1 MSDFSPPKPQK
12 EHEWL
17 QQLVGEWVWESDSP
31 TGLGK
36 ESQNHRGTEIVRSLG
51 RIWVVGKG
59 RGSAPDGTLSTTI
72 MTLGYS
78 PGRNKF
84 VGTFVAS
91 SMTDLWIYEGFIDRD
106 SNALVLDTEGPS
118 FADMSKRTRYK
129 DIIRIIDENNRTM
142 TSLYQGESGTF
153 DEFMTLR
160 YRRTGT

>member
-1 MSDFSPPKPQK
+1 MMED
-12 EHEWL
+12 EWL
-17 QQLVGEWVWESDSP
+17 HQLVGEWEWESDAP
-31 TGLGK
+31 VEAGK
-36 ESQNHRGTEIVRSLG
+36 ESQDHRGSETVRSLG
-51 RIWVVGKG
+51 GIWIISEG
-59 RGSAPDGTLSTTI
+59 RGNAPDGTPSTTI